1 MISKMLHKI
10 HFILQSSQ
18 MTVTTKWKNL
28 KLEVEVASLDDLAQ
42 NPGPAVPQGSCL
54 KSRQLP
60 TLKRYYILYAKI

>member
-54 KSRQLP
+54 
-60 TLKRYYILYAKI
+60 